1 MKKAHLIAIGMIAIA
16 IGLLISLNGDIDAYA
31 TFSDAEL
38 SGDKVTVSG
47 HLSKDKEM
55 NYDPAIDPNYF
66 SFHIKDKQG
75 DERKVVLLAAKP
87 QDFEKSE
94 EIVLTGK
101 MHEGEFIAS
110 DMLMKC
116 PSKYKD
122 EEIYIKSKTNNI

>member
-1 MKKAHLIAIGMIAIA
+1 MKKSHIIAIGMIAIA
-16 IGLLISLNGDIDAYA
+16 IGLLISLNGEIDNYSS
-31 TFSDAEL
+31 FAEAEIT
-38 SGDKVTVSG
+38 GEKVTVSG

-55 NYDPAIDPNYF
+55 NYDPKVDPNYF
-66 SFHIKDKQG
+66 SFHIKDKSG

-101 MHEGEFIAS
+101 MQDGAFIAS

-122 EEIYIKSKTNNI
+122 EEVYIKSKT